1 MTARTLTKAQL
12 KEVRK
17 LAGLAYERE
26 LVKAVGD
33 LQDQFESWR
42 RGELDVFGL
51 NERIHQFHD
60 GVSRDLYKQYV
71 LGEASWNL
79 AAAIR
84 NDVVKE
90 SEVNRLVLE
99 NLGNLIDLGKQFT
112 DFGKKE

>member
-1 MTARTLTKAQL
+1 MSTRPLTKAQI

-26 LVKAVGD
+26 LAKAAGD
-33 LQDQFESWR
+33 LQGQFESWR
-42 RGELDVFGL
+42 RGEIDVFKL

-60 GVSRDLYKQYV
+60 GISRDLYKKYV
-71 LGEASWNL
+71 LGEATWNL

-90 SEVNRLVLE
+90 SEVNPLILE
-99 NLGNLIDLGKQFT
+99 NLRSLIELDQHFT
-112 DFGKKE
+112 DLDKKE

>member
-1 MTARTLTKAQL
+1 MTARPLTKSQM
-12 KEVRK
+12 KEIRK

-26 LVKAVGD
+26 LAKAAGD

-42 RGELDVFGL
+42 RGELDVFEL

-71 LGEASWNL
+71 MGEASWNL

-90 SEVNRLVLE
+90 SEVNPLILE
-99 NLGNLIDLGKQFT
+99 NLGSLIELGQQFKDL
-112 DFGKKE
+112 DKKE

>member
-26 LVKAVGD
+26 LAKAVGD
-33 LQDQFESWR
+33 LQNQFESWR

-51 NERIHQFHD
+51 HERIHQFHD
-60 GVSRDLYKQYV
+60 GISRDLYKQYV
-71 LGEASWNL
+71 LGEPGWNL

-84 NDVVKE
+84 NGVVKE
-90 SEVNRLVLE
+90 CEVNPLILE
-99 NLGNLIDLGKQFT
+99 NLGRLIEMVQ
-112 DFGKKE
+112 